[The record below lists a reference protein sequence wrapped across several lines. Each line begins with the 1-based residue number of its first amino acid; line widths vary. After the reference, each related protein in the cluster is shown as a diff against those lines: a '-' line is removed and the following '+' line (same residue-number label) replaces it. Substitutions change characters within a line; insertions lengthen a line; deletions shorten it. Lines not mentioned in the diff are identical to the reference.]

1 MMTIGNIEKDDD
13 YRYLHYRYFLRS
25 ALDKLA
31 PSLAGISIASE
42 FFNFV
47 FWPANGN
54 IPVYLHLNFVIQR

>member
-13 YRYLHYRYFLRS
+13 HRYLHYRFFLRS

-42 FFNFV
+42 FINFV